1 MEVPGQMQR
10 CHVFFAG
17 GFNGSA
23 VSSSKLGFLGGLG
36 FSKVLTGRGLR
47 AFRGLWLE
55 ALVGSSAWFL
65 AACSLIFQNYQTLI
79 ES

>member
-1 MEVPGQMQR
+1 MHGGSWSDAAMS
-10 CHVFFAG
+10 CFFAG

-23 VSSSKLGFLGGLG
+23 VSSSKLGFLGGFG

-55 ALVGSSAWFL
+55 AGWRPW
-65 AACSLIFQNYQTLI
+65 
-79 ES
+79 